1 MLLERALLCI
11 AIGKALQCANF
22 SGRDGSSW
30 GGRELNGRCL
40 DPPQTLPMHH
50 QGLLA
55 NAAQWAVPTL
65 GRGVPKFLSIP
76 TF

>member
-22 SGRDGSSW
+22 SGRDGSSSE

-55 NAAQWAVPTL
+55 T
-65 GRGVPKFLSIP
+65 
-76 TF
+76 